1 MLRNGWT
8 YAESARGP
16 VSPRSG
22 GDIAGLAS
30 ITPYGEAFPP
40 LARPPTPT
48 PAPTAT
54 VSVIAPDGVRVVRL
68 CQWHISISIF
78 RVNNFRKREY
88 VYYYYYC
95 KLHY

>member
-8 YAESARGP
+8 YAEAARGP

-22 GDIAGLAS
+22 SIAGLAS
-30 ITPYGEAFPP
+30 IPSYGEAFPP
-40 LARPPTPT
+40 LAPPPTPT

-54 VSVIAPDGVRVVRL
+54 VSVIAPDGVPVVSL

-78 RVNNFRKREY
+78 RVNNFIKRKY
-88 VYYYYYC
+88 IYYYC
-95 KLHY
+95 KLHD